1 MVGVSGFEPPASCS
15 QSRRANQ
22 AALHPDIK
30 KHSKFTKKHENSHYK
45 KAILCA
51 ECILPYI
58 LKFSINEE
66 LLLACLLIYLV
77 KKTCY
82 RIPRII
88 GKLQSSFCTTFWTLV
103 PLQRCSTIITE
114 FTFACRFAACRTN
127 CLFAFDFTIKYFGSL
142 RFILYIL

>member
-30 KHSKFTKKHENSHYK
+30 NSHYQ

-66 LLLACLLIYLV
+66 LLINLLINPLLQPRGPTLPQNWHTLASGGTNLLQYLQ
-77 KKTCY
+77 
-82 RIPRII
+82 
-88 GKLQSSFCTTFWTLV
+88 G
-103 PLQRCSTIITE
+103 
-114 FTFACRFAACRTN
+114 
-127 CLFAFDFTIKYFGSL
+127 CL
-142 RFILYIL
+142 

>member
-30 KHSKFTKKHENSHYK
+30 NSHYQ

-66 LLLACLLIYLV
+66 LLINLLI
-77 KKTCY
+77 KKTCC
-82 RIPRII
+82 RIPRRI
-88 GKLQSSFCTTFWTLV
+88 GKLQSSLHH
-103 PLQRCSTIITE
+103 
-114 FTFACRFAACRTN
+114 
-127 CLFAFDFTIKYFGSL
+127 
-142 RFILYIL
+142 ILDT

>member
-30 KHSKFTKKHENSHYK
+30 NIVNSQKRHKKQPLL

-58 LKFSINEE
+58 LKFSIDEE
-66 LLLACLLIYLV
+66 LLITLLINPLI
-77 KKTCY
+77 KKTCC
-82 RIPRII
+82 RIPRRI
-88 GKLQSSFCTTFWTLV
+88 GKLQSS
-103 PLQRCSTIITE
+103 
-114 FTFACRFAACRTN
+114 
-127 CLFAFDFTIKYFGSL
+127 
-142 RFILYIL
+142 